1 MLLDNNST
9 HRFKFELELKV
20 ILIFNCDAHGKNL
33 SFFVGTNGVSLAPFY
48 DLVNIKMYPE
58 FEHGL
63 AMALG
68 DEFEENNM
76 NAYQLADF
84 ADTCKLPRLLVTK
97 RLKYLIGKL
106 TSALQ
111 EEISLIL
118 INDKEEKYLKKY
130 QEVVIKR
137 CKHLLE

>member
-1 MLLDNNST
+1 M
-9 HRFKFELELKV
+9 
-20 ILIFNCDAHGKNL
+20 I
-33 SFFVGTNGVSLAPFY
+33 
-48 DLVNIKMYPE
+48 LVNIKMYPE

-68 DEFEENNM
+68 DEFEENNI

-84 ADTCKLPRLLVTK
+84 ADTCQLPRLLVAK

-106 TSALQ
+106 TVALQ

-118 INDKEEKYLKKY
+118 INDARILAQSWTVIDFFIFRLLKIIIFNY
-130 QEVVIKR
+130 FFICQ
-137 CKHLLE
+137 

>member
-1 MLLDNNST
+1 M
-9 HRFKFELELKV
+9 
-20 ILIFNCDAHGKNL
+20 IFNCDAHGKNL
-33 SFFVGTNGVSLAPFY
+33 SFFIGTNGISLAPFY

-58 FEHGL
+58 FDHGL

-68 DEFEENNM
+68 DELEENNI

-84 ADTCKLPRLLVTK
+84 ADTCRLPRLLVVK

-106 TSALQ
+106 IGALQ

-118 INDKEEKYLKKY
+118 INDKEANYLKRY
-130 QEVVIKR
+130 QEIVTKR
-137 CKHLLE
+137 CKHLLDQGKFIHSIEL